1 MATLRAKVKAVLTSD
16 VTLMALLPGS
26 ILDAEVL
33 DYSGEGSSQAPR
45 EADGVTLKTHA
56 VIRWGSV
63 SPNGSGLKIGD
74 EAETFEIYVYQDV
87 GFDVIESVLIK
98 IKKLLHDTY
107 LTTDDRALAHVIKIF
122 TSGEMPA
129 EELGNA
135 ACRFVRFAVIT
146 APL

>member
-1 MATLRAKVKAVLTSD
+1 MATLRAKVKA
-16 VTLMALLPGS
+16 TLQANAPLVALLTGG
-26 ILDAEVL
+26 ILDASVL
-33 DYSGEGSSQAPR
+33 DFTGEGASQAPR

-56 VIRWGSV
+56 VIRWGDV

-74 EAETFEIYVYQDV
+74 EAETFEIYVYQDT
-87 GFDVIESVLIK
+87 GFDVIESALIK
-98 IKKLLHDTY
+98 IKKLLHDSY
-107 LTTDDRALAHVIKIF
+107 LVTDDRALAHVIKVF